1 MLELGTWMVLGL
13 GAWLE
18 RDARTRNMDGARTS
32 GHDWRGMLELGTW
45 MVLGLGA

>member
-1 MLELGTWMVLGL
+1 MLGL
-13 GAWLE
+13 RVMAGEW
-18 RDARTRNMDGARTS
+18 DARTRNMDGARST